1 MTDGNGASLTFGRND
16 FMNPFKSNLLS
27 AAVIGICL
35 LGGCAS
41 NGLTGLPG
49 GAALVQEGGAMLNF
63 TATEKGMLYLRDQP
77 ADRLIYQ
84 GPVAPGQKLELDATT
99 NRITLEGRPL
109 ATDAPLRR
117 DATYQVFFKAP

>member
-16 FMNPFKSNLLS
+16 FMNPFKSKLLS

-35 LGGCAS
+35 LDGCAS

-63 TATEKGMLYLRDQP
+63 TATGKG
-77 ADRLIYQ
+77 
-84 GPVAPGQKLELDATT
+84 
-99 NRITLEGRPL
+99 
-109 ATDAPLRR
+109 
-117 DATYQVFFKAP
+117 